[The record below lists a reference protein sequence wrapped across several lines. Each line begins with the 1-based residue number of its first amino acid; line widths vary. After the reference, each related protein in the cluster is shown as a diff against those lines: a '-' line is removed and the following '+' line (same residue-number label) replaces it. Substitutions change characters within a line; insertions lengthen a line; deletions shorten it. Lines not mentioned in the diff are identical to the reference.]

1 MYMSTSKIGNP
12 KTSPYRYLTQEQI
25 DDFNINGFVSIGKII
40 TDDLL
45 ETLRKE
51 YDRLFYEAKESGKF
65 RNLAIDDTE
74 DLNVKVNAD
83 EQMLQ
88 IMQMSERSIHFR
100 ELLYNELILDIAEDL
115 IGPNI
120 QLFHDQA
127 LFKPAQHGGSVFWH
141 QDNAYWQCVPA
152 KLVSCWLT
160 LDDVDVKNGA
170 MHLLAQSHL
179 KPADHEHTKE
189 KGNLLDIGHNVD
201 KDKATIVDLPAGGV
215 LFHHCQTL
223 HYTPPNNTN
232 RQRRAFAIHFMPPG
246 TRRPPSNEPLDV
258 SFSRP
263 LLRMRA

>member
-1 MYMSTSKIGNP
+1 MSTSTIAKQ
-12 KTSPYRYLTQEQI
+12 KMSPYRYLTQEQI
-25 DDFNINGFVSIGKII
+25 DDFNINGFVRIGKII
-40 TDDLL
+40 NDELVDK
-45 ETLRKE
+45 LRKE
-51 YDRLFYEAKESGKF
+51 YDRIFYEAKESGNF
-65 RNLAIDDTE
+65 RNLSIDDTE
-74 DLNVKVNAD
+74 DLNAKINAD

-100 ELLYNELILDIAEDL
+100 KLLYHDLILDIAEDL

-127 LFKPAQHGGSVFWH
+127 LYKPAQHGGSVFWH

-160 LDDVDVKNGA
+160 LDDVDVTNGA
-170 MHLLAQSHL
+170 MHLLGQSHL
-179 KPADHEHTKE
+179 RPTEHERTK
-189 KGNLLDIGHNVD
+189 KAGGLLDIGHTVD
-201 KDKATIVDLPAGGV
+201 KNSATIVDLPAGGV

-223 HYTPPNNTN
+223 HYTPPNNTD
-232 RQRRAFAIHFMPPG
+232 RQRRAFAIHLMPPG
-246 TRRPPSNEPLDV
+246 TRRLQGSESLEV

>member
-1 MYMSTSKIGNP
+1 MSTSTITKQ

-25 DDFNINGFVSIGKII
+25 DDFNINGFVKIGKII
-40 TDDLL
+40 NDELIGK
-45 ETLRKE
+45 LRKE
-51 YDRLFYEAKESGKF
+51 YDRIFYEAKESGNF
-65 RNLAIDDTE
+65 RNLSIDDTQ
-74 DLNVKVNAD
+74 DLDEKINAD

-100 ELLYNELILDIAEDL
+100 KLLYHELILDIAEDL

-141 QDNAYWQCVPA
+141 QDNAYWKCVPA
-152 KLVSCWLT
+152 KLISCWLT
-160 LDDVDVKNGA
+160 LDDVDVTNGA

-179 KPADHEHTKE
+179 KPTAHERTK
-189 KGNLLDIGHNVD
+189 KGGELFDIGHTVD
-201 KDKATIVDLPAGGV
+201 KDRATIVDLPAGGV

-223 HYTPPNNTN
+223 HYTPSNNTD
-232 RQRRAFAIHFMPPG
+232 RQRRAFAIHLMPPG
-246 TRRPPSNEPLDV
+246 TRRIDVDESLEV
-258 SFSRP
+258 SFSQP